1 MTKFAFALAGAA
13 ALSLAACSSGDNQ
26 DAVNEAAVN
35 QVNDNLDM
43 MADNAA
49 MDAANAEAQ
58 ALGEQEQQLN
68 QEPADNTQNP
78 ADADEQNVSGM

>member
-13 ALSLAACSSGDNQ
+13 ALTLAACSSGND

-35 QVNDNLDM
+35 AATDNLDM

-68 QEPADNTQNP
+68 QEPVDNTVNP